1 MTAREYLEGVSSALR
16 AAEAATLAAEVGDCR
31 GAGGRSDPLSGGPT
45 ESRALAL
52 VVASARARQAEALAR
67 ECRARIGGLRLLFAR
82 KADALELRY
91 LDGLSW
97 AGVAGRLGVSRRTAI
112 AWRDELC
119 DWVDAHGWAR
129 AREGVGGAE
138 G

>member
-16 AAEAATLAAEVGDCR
+16 AAEAAVLAAQVGDR
-31 GAGGRSDPLSGGPT
+31 PGGGGARDPLSGGPT

-52 VVASARARQAEALAR
+52 VAASARARQAEALAR

-91 LDGLSW
+91 VGGLAW
-97 AGVAGRLGVSRRTAI
+97 EGVAARLGVNERTARR
-112 AWRDELC
+112 WRDELC

-129 AREGVGGAE
+129 AREGVGSAE
-138 G
+138 M